1 MGRKPGIQ
9 YRGGS
14 FWRTDDF
21 SGFSVRAENTKEI
34 WTGLIVDQKL
44 WEPRNQQDFVKG
56 VKDYQ
61 GVPKPRPV
69 PPAIFDGPIAT
80 TLTANAVIGA
90 TVLTVESTYGFS
102 DGDPVGVMLDTG
114 VVFRTTLASTPSG
127 STLTLSAG
135 LPYTAASGNQVIDET
150 QHIPA
155 LPYGNQSA

>member
-21 SGFSVRAENTKEI
+21 SGFSRRAEDTREL
-34 WTGLIVDQKL
+34 WTGLIVGKDL
-44 WEPRNQQDFVKG
+44 WEVRQPQDFVRG

-80 TLTANAVIGA
+80 TLTANANIGA

-102 DGDPVGVMLDTG
+102 DDDPVGVMLNSG
-114 VVFRTTLASTPSG
+114 EVFRTSLISKTG
-127 STLTLSAG
+127 STLTIALA
-135 LPYTAASGNQVIDET
+135 LPTPAASGNQVIDEV
-150 QHIPA
+150 QHIPP

>member
-9 YRGGS
+9 YRAGS
-14 FWRTDDF
+14 FWRSDDRT
-21 SGFSVRAENTKEI
+21 GFSRRAEDTRQQWDGI
-34 WTGLIVDQKL
+34 IVGTDV

-80 TLTANAVIGA
+80 TLTVNAVIGA

-114 VVFRTTLASTPSG
+114 VVFRTTLASAPSG
-127 STLTLSAG
+127 STLTLSSG

>member
-1 MGRKPGIQ
+1 MGRRPGIQ
-9 YRGGS
+9 YRPGS
-14 FWRTDDF
+14 FWRSDDRT
-21 SGFSVRAENTKEI
+21 GFSRRAEDTASE
-34 WTGLIVDQKL
+34 WTGLIVGKDV
-44 WEPRNQQDFVKG
+44 WEIRQPQDFVKG

-114 VVFRTTLASTPSG
+114 VVFHTTLAMAPSG